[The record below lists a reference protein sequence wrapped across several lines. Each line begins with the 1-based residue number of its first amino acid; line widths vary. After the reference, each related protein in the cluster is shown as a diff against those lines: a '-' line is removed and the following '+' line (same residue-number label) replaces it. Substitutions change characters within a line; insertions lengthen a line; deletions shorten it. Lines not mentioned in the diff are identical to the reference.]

1 MVIFD
6 LTLTTSSVDVAFNAQ
21 SYPFHTVLVQSS
33 LEHVYGCGIDDVLW
47 QTVPNVDNTTPC
59 PNVVTYR
66 YVNCTDAHISV
77 STTPN
82 KQSRLS

>member
-33 LEHVYGCGIDDVLW
+33 LEHVDACRVNDVLW
-47 QTVPNVDNTTPC
+47 QTVPNVDDTEAEK
-59 PNVVTYR
+59 V
-66 YVNCTDAHISV
+66 
-77 STTPN
+77 
-82 KQSRLS
+82 LS